1 MISVERNYEIYDQK
15 LLTIVMTLK
24 SWSHYVEENV
34 YLVKVLTDHN
44 NLREFINVKEL
55 NSRQIKWAMKLTSF
69 DFIIVHRSRKINS
82 ANASSRH
89 SNYEEFKTIMK
100 ILLFTLQNK
109 LFMLR
114 TLIAKDMLLLEKIC
128 SKVAFELRLRKSQLR
143 IETLESNNDETF
155 AYIRRDLESFS
166 KMIVETVDC
175 KQLVSRVIII
185 NLIARETIY
194 DSLSDF
200 IQEIIK
206 TLQRE
211 DSLVEC
217 HKNFK
222 TLRRRKNQIE
232 IQDSWSFDDKNI
244 LKYREAI
251 YVSLK
256 SSIRE
261 ELLKR
266 HHDDALARHFDTE
279 KTQELLSRKFY
290 WSNMIND
297 VKEYVNTC
305 DICQRI
311 KVSRHKSYDELT
323 FLSQSKESWQEL
335 FMNFIIDLSSSK
347 RYDRVYDA
355 CLVII
360 DKYIKMTIYITI
372 NKTIDASELIDVFWE
387 RMIFKFETF
396 NEIVFDRDS
405 IFTSFFWSK
414 MCYYAKMKRRLSTA
428 FHSQTN
434 EQTERQNQTLK
445 HYFRVFCS
453 MRQDDW
459 ITLLFMTKL
468 VYHNSIHF
476 SLDCTSFYALYDY
489 HSKIKYDV
497 ENNVEEERVLAAKER
512 VKKIHDIREALS
524 KRWTNVVKTQTKYY
538 NRKHLSY
545 HFKVENLVKLFIK
558 NLKLKQSSKKLSS
571 KFADS
576 FKVEELVRSKT
587 YRLSLSQLY
596 NNVMSCQDNDSRSSL

>member
-1 MISVERNYEIYDQK
+1 M
-15 LLTIVMTLK
+15 LK
-24 SWSHYVEENV
+24 
-34 YLVKVLTDHN
+34 
-44 NLREFINVKEL
+44 
-55 NSRQIKWAMKLTSF
+55 
-69 DFIIVHRSRKINS
+69 
-82 ANASSRH
+82 
-89 SNYEEFKTIMK
+89 
-100 ILLFTLQNK
+100 
-109 LFMLR
+109 
-114 TLIAKDMLLLEKIC
+114 TLITKDIFLLKKTG
-128 SKVAFELRLRKSQLR
+128 SKVALELRLRRSQSR
-143 IETLESNNDETF
+143 IEILKSNSDETF

-166 KMIVETVDC
+166 KIIVETVDC

-194 DSLSDF
+194 DSLSSSV
-200 IQEIIK
+200 QEIIK

-211 DSLVEC
+211 DSLVER

-222 TLRRRKNQIE
+222 TQRRRKNQVE
-232 IQDSWSFDDKNI
+232 IQDSWSFDDKDI
-244 LKYREAI
+244 LRYREAI
-251 YVSLK
+251 YVLLK

-266 HHDDALARHFDTE
+266 HHDDALARHFDTK
-279 KTQELLSRKFY
+279 KTQELLNRKFY
-290 WSNMIND
+290 WSNMTND
-297 VKEYVNTC
+297 VKEYVSTC

-360 DKYIKMTIYITI
+360 DKYIKMIVYIAI
-372 NKTIDASELIDVFWE
+372 NKTIDASKLIDVFWK
-387 RMIFKFETF
+387 RVVFKFETF
-396 NEIVFDRDS
+396 NEIIFDRDS

-414 MCYYAKMKRRLSTA
+414 MCYYAKVKRKLNTA

-434 EQTERQNQTLK
+434 EQTERQNQTLE
-445 HYFRVFCS
+445 HYLRVFCS

-459 ITLLFMTKL
+459 ITLLLMTKF
-468 VYHNSIHF
+468 VYHNNIHF
-476 SLDCTSFYALYDY
+476 SLDCTSFYVLYDY
-489 HSKIKYDV
+489 HSKIKYNV
-497 ENNVEEERVLAAKER
+497 ENDVEEERILAAKER

-545 HFKVENLVKLFIK
+545 HFKVKDLVKLFIK
-558 NLKLKQSSKKLSS
+558 NLKLKQSSKKFSS

-576 FKVEELVRSKT
+576 FRVKELVRSQT
-587 YRLSLSQLY
+587 YRFSLFQFYNRIHSIFHVSYLKSYFRRRGDNSILKLTLSKLIDDEEQYEIEKIIERQKKKMNFDIKWNEQIDLKNIINEY
-596 NNVMSCQDNDSRSSL
+596 QKRI